1 MKWNSSREKQK
12 RGDFLL
18 GVIASFIF
26 KKIKYVIVL
35 WYYRLTL
42 LSLVVEVVDER
53 NLKNETK
60 VATQRFWNTS

>member
-1 MKWNSSREKQK
+1 MVLSTY
-12 RGDFLL
+12 
-18 GVIASFIF
+18 VIIA
-26 KKIKYVIVL
+26 KKIKYGIVL